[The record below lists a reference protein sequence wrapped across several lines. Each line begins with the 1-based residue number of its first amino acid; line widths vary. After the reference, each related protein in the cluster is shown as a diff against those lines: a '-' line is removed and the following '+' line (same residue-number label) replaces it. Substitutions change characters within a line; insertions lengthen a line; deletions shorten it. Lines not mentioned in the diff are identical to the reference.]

1 MRAFHILLMTALL
14 LLSLSASAMSYDAS
28 GYLRA
33 GTGWN
38 SSERR
43 VVCVNNS
50 GASTNEFRLGN
61 ECSFYGELG
70 LTAHHEKAP
79 AKADVKPD
87 FFDSHVRFSMSPEGR
102 RLYDS
107 ADINGRGVN
116 LTEAFADA
124 RYAES
129 GPFTFW
135 VGKRFYR
142 ENDISIFDWY
152 SFADTSG
159 VGAGVMGVP
168 MPVGELAIAHLI
180 QGSDST
186 PSTGVPIIQF
196 LDFRW
201 RGIPLAEKGKLLIW
215 SGYAWSSRGDDGAGA
230 RYIPGHGAVLG
241 AQWQQQLPF
250 GRNELAVIYGDGLM
264 QGMNLY
270 GPNPMTNPDSNDAKR
285 FRLTNSFELNQSGR
299 LTFLGVLAT
308 DEVDSGSVQR
318 SRSTW
323 RSAGLRSFYQA
334 SSHWRMVMEIGHSR
348 YQAESEVD
356 AQGEALGERTMNRVT
371 VGPELAINNSIWG
384 RPVLRAFA
392 TYSSWND
399 ANIPKMG
406 TTTTALRGQSET
418 WNFGYQTEV
427 WF

>member
-1 MRAFHILLMTALL
+1 MRTSYVPIITVLL
-14 LLSLSASAMSYDAS
+14 LVSLKAQATRFDAS

-38 SSERR
+38 GSERR
-43 VVCVNNS
+43 MICVGNS

-70 LTAHHEKAP
+70 LTAHHETEA
-79 AKADVKPD
+79 AEAGD
-87 FFDSHVRFSMSPEGR
+87 FFDSHVRFSMFPEGR

-116 LTEAFADA
+116 LTEAFAEA
-124 RYAES
+124 RYRDL
-129 GPFTFW
+129 GPLTFW

-142 ENDISIFDWY
+142 ENDISICDWY

-159 VGAGVMGVP
+159 VGAGIQGVP
-168 MPVGELAIAHLI
+168 MPVGELAMAHLI
-180 QGSDST
+180 QGSEST
-186 PSTGVPIIQF
+186 PSTGVPVIQF

-201 RGIPLAEKGKLLIW
+201 RGISLTEKGQLLLW
-215 SGYAWSSRGDDGAGA
+215 SGYAWSSRGDDGAGT
-230 RYIPGHGAVLG
+230 RYVPGHGAVLG
-241 AQWQQQLPF
+241 AQWKQELSF
-250 GRNELAVIYGDGLM
+250 GRNELALIYGHGLM

-270 GPNPMTNPDSNDAKR
+270 GPNPMTSPDANEAKR
-285 FRLTNSFELNQSGR
+285 LRLTESFEFSAGDTW
-299 LTFLGVLAT
+299 TFLGVLAT
-308 DEVDSGSVQR
+308 DEVDSGAAQR

-323 RSAGLRSFYQA
+323 RSVGLRSFYQA
-334 SSHWRMVMEIGHSR
+334 HPHWRMLMEVGHSR
-348 YQAESEVD
+348 YQAQSEVD
-356 AQGEALGERTMNRVT
+356 AQGAELGERTMNRVT
-371 VGPELAINNSIWG
+371 IGPELSINRSIWG

-399 ANIPKMG
+399 ANIAKMG
-406 TTTTALRGQSET
+406 STTTALRGQSET
-418 WNFGYQTEV
+418 WNFGYQTEI